1 MTITYSTL
9 KNYKYTCSKSKLTK
23 KKKKINA
30 QMMNWTK
37 VNKTK
42 MMVIKEK

>member
-1 MTITYSTL
+1 MTIIYSTL
-9 KNYKYTCSKSKLTK
+9 KNYKYACSKSKLTK
-23 KKKKINA
+23 KKKNA
-30 QMMNWTK
+30 QMINWTK